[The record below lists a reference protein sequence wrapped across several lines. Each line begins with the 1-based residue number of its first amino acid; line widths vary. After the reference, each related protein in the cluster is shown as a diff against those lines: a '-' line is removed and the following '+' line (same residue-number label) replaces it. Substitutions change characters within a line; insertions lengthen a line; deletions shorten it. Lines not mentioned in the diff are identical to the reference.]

1 MLHSFLYREIAKNI
15 ERKIETGVFKAGEKL
30 PSIRTICREQGV
42 SMSTALE
49 AYYSLEGKGLVASY
63 PKSGYYVCQKRRD
76 IAKPNVSTPGHLQNA
91 DATHNL
97 VSKVFSEFDFEKTI
111 LFSVG
116 VPSQEYLPLARLN
129 KELHKA
135 ILTLPGNGT
144 QYESVQGNPKL
155 RRQLALQSMHWNGNL
170 TEEDLVITSGCMDAI
185 GLCLMAVLKPGD
197 SIAIE
202 SPVYFG
208 LLQLAK
214 GLGLNVIEL
223 STDAQTGIDVDALKR
238 LAKSGKI
245 KACCLISN
253 FNNPLGSSIP
263 SESKKEIVEWMAKY
277 NVVIIEDDLY
287 GDLYFES
294 RRPLCCKTFD
304 VSGNVL
310 WCGSV
315 SKTLAPGYRVG
326 WVAPGK
332 YKEQI
337 LQQKL
342 INSVSAVTLQQEAV
356 ATFFE
361 SGRYENHLRKLRNT
375 LCTNSLKMIDSI
387 VRHFPEDTRLSTPKG
402 GFMIWVELNKNCN
415 TSKLFDI
422 LMEQHISI
430 APGRMFTLQNQYQN
444 CMRLSFGLVWNK
456 KIEDA
461 IAVIGKELKRGQ

>member
-1 MLHSFLYREIAKNI
+1 MSEPLFYLRYDFVLTKTDAVLLSSTRTDFWEIRMLHSFLYREIAKNI

-63 PKSGYYVCQKRRD
+63 PKSGYYVCQKRSN
-76 IAKPNVSTPGHLQNA
+76 IAKPNMSTPGRVQNPE
-91 DATHNL
+91 ATHNL

-116 VPSQEYLPLARLN
+116 VPAEEYLPLARLN

-214 GLGLNVIEL
+214 GLGINVIEL
-223 STDAQTGIDVDALKR
+223 PTDA
-238 LAKSGKI
+238 
-245 KACCLISN
+245 
-253 FNNPLGSSIP
+253 
-263 SESKKEIVEWMAKY
+263 
-277 NVVIIEDDLY
+277 
-287 GDLYFES
+287 
-294 RRPLCCKTFD
+294 
-304 VSGNVL
+304 
-310 WCGSV
+310 
-315 SKTLAPGYRVG
+315 
-326 WVAPGK
+326 
-332 YKEQI
+332 
-337 LQQKL
+337 
-342 INSVSAVTLQQEAV
+342 
-356 ATFFE
+356 
-361 SGRYENHLRKLRNT
+361 
-375 LCTNSLKMIDSI
+375 
-387 VRHFPEDTRLSTPKG
+387 
-402 GFMIWVELNKNCN
+402 
-415 TSKLFDI
+415 
-422 LMEQHISI
+422 
-430 APGRMFTLQNQYQN
+430 
-444 CMRLSFGLVWNK
+444 
-456 KIEDA
+456 
-461 IAVIGKELKRGQ
+461 